1 MMKRSRANI
10 ERWTIR
16 LAGRLTL
23 AAVCLLLAVLSG
35 CALTRPPSPSELVA
49 KALPQGTTIPPV
61 WSTQPGMNGEVT
73 NDWLKSFNDPG
84 LDAVVTEAIRNNT
97 NLRQV
102 ASQVEAAQQNVVV
115 IGSKLKPQVNA
126 VVGASVTRDPAESK
140 RADSNTEYALIS
152 WEVDLWGRLRAQR
165 AAAEASYQATALDYA
180 FARQSLAATT
190 AKSWYL
196 TIEAR
201 QLLALAERSVAIY
214 AELLDLVKVRRAAG
228 KVADLDVA
236 EASANLNE
244 AQSRLRFAQSLYG
257 EARRNL
263 EVLVGR
269 YPAAELQVSETFAPL
284 PPPVPAGLPSSLL
297 ARRPDLVSAERQVL
311 AAFRTQ
317 EAAQLA
323 LLPDIS
329 LALEGGHLGDRM
341 LSLLFLNP
349 WLFHSAVGMT
359 VPIYQG
365 GALVAQIKI
374 ATAQQEQAIAHYGS
388 VSLTA
393 FREVENALMNEDLF
407 AQSLPYDEKV
417 FKERTEAV
425 QIARLKYVA
434 GSMDML
440 SVLQLQEVQLA
451 SQSALIKIRHSLL
464 ANRINLHLALGG
476 SFDAIPA
483 ASYEAVGVQ
492 AKEPASP
499 LDQGTAALSDDGGRF
514 KQMLGNW

>member
-1 MMKRSRANI
+1 MVKSRKRKIKQWAI
-10 ERWTIR
+10 
-16 LAGRLTL
+16 L
-23 AAVCLLLAVLSG
+23 AAGWSALAVWCALATALSG
-35 CALTRPPSPSELVA
+35 CALTRPPSSAELVV

-61 WSTQPGMNGEVT
+61 WSSDSGADGEVT
-73 NDWLKSFNDPG
+73 NDWLKFFNDPG
-84 LDAVVTEAIRNNT
+84 LDAVAAEAIRNNL
-97 NLRQV
+97 NLRQA
-102 ASQVEAAQQNVVV
+102 ASQVEVAQQNVVV

-126 VVGASVTRDPAESK
+126 VIGASVTRDPAESK
-140 RADSNTEYALIS
+140 RSDSNTEYGLIS
-152 WEVDLWGRLRAQR
+152 WEIDLWGRLRAQR
-165 AAAEASYQATALDYA
+165 AAAEASFQATALDYA

-214 AELLDLVKVRRAAG
+214 AELLNLVKVRRTAG

-244 AQSRLRFAQSLYG
+244 AQSRLRLAQSLYG
-257 EARRNL
+257 AARRNL

-269 YPAAELQVSETFAPL
+269 YPAAELEVSDTFAPL

-323 LLPDIS
+323 LLPNIS
-329 LALEGGHLGDRM
+329 LTLEGGHLGDRM

-349 WLFHSAVGMT
+349 WLFHSAIGMT

-374 ATAQQEQAIAHYGS
+374 ATAQQEQAVAHYGG
-388 VSLTA
+388 VALIA

-451 SQSALIKIRHSLL
+451 SQATLIKLRQSLL

-476 SFDAIPA
+476 SFDAAPA
-483 ASYEAVGVQ
+483 ASYGAMEEPPKERKSPLAQ
-492 AKEPASP
+492 ALASP
-499 LDQGTAALSDDGGRF
+499 E
-514 KQMLGNW
+514 